1 LRSWREIRI
10 PIWRRLDDKVK
21 SIFLWSACLAVLL
34 VLGSLG
40 YVIIE
45 GWSFFDA
52 LYMTVTTLTTVGYG
66 EIHPLDHAGRV
77 YTIVLI
83 LAGVGVML
91 YIVGGL
97 ARVVVEGEIQEALG
111 KRKIRRHVQKIKDH
125 YIICGFGRLGGIIA
139 RELSQARIPVV
150 VVESNQELVAKLEDQ
165 GYNFVAG
172 DATREEILLEAG
184 IERAKG
190 LVAVLHS
197 DAGNV
202 YITLTGRSLNPKL
215 YIVARGEETGSHQ
228 KLLRAGADKVE
239 SPYEMGGRKMA
250 HTILRPTVVTF
261 MELAM
266 QEGVEWSM
274 EEIAV
279 SESSPLA
286 GVPLIDA
293 GIRKDLDLIVVAIK
307 RADGASLFNPT
318 PQTTLQGGDTLI
330 VVGMRHNL
338 EKLEELMSPQ

>member
-1 LRSWREIRI
+1 M
-10 PIWRRLDDKVK
+10 PRLTK
-21 SIFLWSACLAVLL
+21 ILLWSASLAALL
-34 VLGSLG
+34 FLGSLG
-40 YVIIE
+40 YVLIE

-66 EIHPLDHAGRV
+66 EIHPMDQAGRA
-77 YTIVLI
+77 YTMVLI

-91 YIVGGL
+91 YIVGAL
-97 ARVVVEGEIQEALG
+97 ARVVVEGEIQAALG
-111 KRKIRRHVQKIKDH
+111 KRKIRRRVQKLKDH
-125 YIICGFGRLGGIIA
+125 YIICGYGRLGKIIA
-139 RELSQARIPVV
+139 RQLSNAGIPLV
-150 VVESNQELVAKLEDQ
+150 VVENDPEVIAKVEAQ
-165 GYNFVAG
+165 GYSFVAG
-172 DATREEILLEAG
+172 DATQEEVLLEAG

-202 YITLTGRSLNPKL
+202 YITLTARSLNPRL
-215 YIVARGEETGSHQ
+215 FIVARGEEPGSQQ

-250 HTILRPTVVTF
+250 HTILRPTVTTF

-279 SESSPLA
+279 SEGSPMV
-286 GVPLIDA
+286 GVPLMDT
-293 GIRKDLDLIVVAIK
+293 GIRKNLDLIAVAVK
-307 RADGASLFNPT
+307 RADGTLLFNPT
-318 PQTTLQGGDTLI
+318 PHTTLQGGDTLI

-338 EKLEELMSPQ
+338 EKFEEMLGPH

>member
-1 LRSWREIRI
+1 M
-10 PIWRRLDDKVK
+10 PRLTK
-21 SIFLWSACLAVLL
+21 ILLWSASLAALL
-34 VLGSLG
+34 FLGSLG
-40 YVIIE
+40 YVLIE

-66 EIHPLDHAGRV
+66 EIHPLDQAGRA
-77 YTIVLI
+77 YTMVLI

-91 YIVGGL
+91 YIVGAL
-97 ARVVVEGEIQEALG
+97 ARVVVEGEIQAALG
-111 KRKIRRHVQKIKDH
+111 KRKIRRRVQKLKDH
-125 YIICGFGRLGGIIA
+125 YIICGYGRLGKIIA
-139 RELSQARIPVV
+139 RQLSNAGIPLV
-150 VVESNQELVAKLEDQ
+150 VVESDPEVIAKIEAQ
-165 GYNFVAG
+165 GYSFVAG
-172 DATREEILLEAG
+172 DATQEEVLLEVG

-202 YITLTGRSLNPKL
+202 YITLTARSLNPRL
-215 YIVARGEETGSHQ
+215 FIVARGEEPGSQQ

-250 HTILRPTVVTF
+250 HTILRPTVTTF

-279 SESSPLA
+279 SEGSPMV
-286 GVPLIDA
+286 GVPLMDT
-293 GIRKDLDLIVVAIK
+293 GIRKDLDLIVVAVK
-307 RADGASLFNPT
+307 RADGTLLFNPT
-318 PQTTLQGGDTLI
+318 PHTTLQGGDTLI

-338 EKLEELMSPQ
+338 EKFEEMLGPH